1 MMPRSVRKRGGN
13 GQRGFSLLE
22 AMIACL
28 LMITCSAGLLAL
40 FGFAIKMNTSQ
51 GDEVTRTTEYA
62 QDKMEQLMALSM
74 VNFDDVLSDVT
85 KYPTQPAASGA
96 TCCGLAAGGNLNSTS
111 PVTGYVDYVDQNGVY
126 STSSANAVYV
136 RMWQITND
144 GLAPTQVKTLTV
156 LVVAKTKLLPPQTTL
171 VSQVSRY

>member
-1 MMPRSVRKRGGN
+1 MMPRSIRKRGGN

-22 AMIACL
+22 AMIACM

-74 VNFDDVLSDVT
+74 VNFDDVQSDVT
-85 KYPTQPAASGA
+85 QYPTQPSSSGA
-96 TCCGLAAGGNLNSTS
+96 TCCGLAHVANTLNT
-111 PVTGYVDYVDQNGVY
+111 PTTGYVDYVDKDGVP

-136 RMWQITND
+136 RTWQIDND
-144 GLAPTQVKTLTV
+144 LLAPTQVKTITV

>member
-1 MMPRSVRKRGGN
+1 MMPRSIRKRGGN

-40 FGFAIKMNTSQ
+40 FGFAVKVNTSQ

-62 QDKMEQLMALSM
+62 QDKMEQLMALGM
-74 VNFDDVLSDVT
+74 VNIDDATSDVT

-96 TCCGLAAGGNLNSTS
+96 TCCGLAAGGSLNSAA
-111 PVTGYVDYVDQNGVY
+111 PATGYVDYVDQYGVY

-136 RMWQITND
+136 RMWQINND

>member
-1 MMPRSVRKRGGN
+1 MMPRSVRKRGSN

-40 FGFAIKMNTSQ
+40 FGFAIKVNTSQ

-74 VNFDDVLSDVT
+74 VNFDDVQSDVT
-85 KYPTQPAASGA
+85 QYPTQPAASGA
-96 TCCGLAAGGNLNSTS
+96 TCCGLAAGGSLTT
-111 PVTGYVDYVDQNGVY
+111 PTTGYVDYVNQSGVY
-126 STSSANAVYV
+126 SSSSANAVYV
-136 RMWQITND
+136 RTWQIVND